1 MNRKTLDALAAHH
14 GLSSEGA
21 ARMLDL
27 AAARPSRSELER
39 FGERSLA
46 LAGALSLGAG
56 IVFLVAAN
64 WSALPVFG
72 RFALVQAVLVVG
84 ICVSLWRP
92 PPARIGRYALLVA
105 FIVTGALLALVGQ
118 TYQTGADVHELFVA
132 WAALGLPFVLASRWS
147 VVWAAWVLVLN
158 VALWLFCGARPEA
171 GLLWLALSP
180 WTVSTSQLLILPLVI
195 NVALWLIGIAV
206 RDRGAADLAPL
217 WLGRFAL
224 ACGVASG
231 TWSSLI
237 VLTRGMTDEGA
248 AGLVV
253 TLIVFAAVAFHTLRR
268 RKDVFPLAMIE
279 ASLIL
284 LSTVWIARL
293 GDFDTI
299 GLLFVLAI
307 WLVVTS
313 TLSGRFLMRLVRR
326 WGDQEP
332 AT

>member
-105 FIVTGALLALVGQ
+105 FIVTGALLALVGIVAHQ
-118 TYQTGADVHELFVA
+118 VRPDV
-132 WAALGLPFVLASRWS
+132 
-147 VVWAAWVLVLN
+147 
-158 VALWLFCGARPEA
+158 
-171 GLLWLALSP
+171 
-180 WTVSTSQLLILPLVI
+180 
-195 NVALWLIGIAV
+195 
-206 RDRGAADLAPL
+206 
-217 WLGRFAL
+217 
-224 ACGVASG
+224 
-231 TWSSLI
+231 
-237 VLTRGMTDEGA
+237 
-248 AGLVV
+248 
-253 TLIVFAAVAFHTLRR
+253 
-268 RKDVFPLAMIE
+268 
-279 ASLIL
+279 
-284 LSTVWIARL
+284 ARL
-293 GDFDTI
+293 PGYD
-299 GLLFVLAI
+299 
-307 WLVVTS
+307 
-313 TLSGRFLMRLVRR
+313 LSSAGHA
-326 WGDQEP
+326 
-332 AT
+332 ATVDAA